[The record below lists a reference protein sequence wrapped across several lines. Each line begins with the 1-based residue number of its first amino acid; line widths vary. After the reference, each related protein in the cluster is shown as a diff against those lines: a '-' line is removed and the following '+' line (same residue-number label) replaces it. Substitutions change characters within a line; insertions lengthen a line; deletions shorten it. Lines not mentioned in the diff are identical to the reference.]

1 MQTQSDDL
9 KARNQALLAKNA
21 QLEEQLWRL
30 SSRQSSPSQPFASD
44 QNVEGR
50 TPARPEP
57 PRHADGP
64 FASAVTSSLWQFLD
78 IALQG
83 AVRARAEAR
92 RAHAETLLTL
102 EATFGSLDKSV
113 RVKARALVAQSSRAS
128 SKLQAALQQLESEA
142 AEHFA
147 DGCGGV

>member
-50 TPARPEP
+50 TPARPE
-57 PRHADGP
+57 ACG
-64 FASAVTSSLWQFLD
+64 
-78 IALQG
+78 
-83 AVRARAEAR
+83 
-92 RAHAETLLTL
+92 
-102 EATFGSLDKSV
+102 
-113 RVKARALVAQSSRAS
+113 RALCLRGHLVALAVS
-128 SKLQAALQQLESEA
+128 
-142 AEHFA
+142 
-147 DGCGGV
+147 